1 MLASFTV
8 SKTAFALPPL
18 PFENIL
24 LLNIPIVAIFDI
36 WLFNDYL
43 HPAQWVGVF
52 LMATSAIIGIYS
64 GEERL
69 EAI

>member
-1 MLASFTV
+1 MLTSFTI
-8 SKTAFALPPL
+8 SKTAFTLPPL
-18 PFENIL
+18 PFENII
-24 LLNIPIVAIFDI
+24 LLNMPIVALFDI

-43 HPAQWVGVF
+43 HPAQWAGVF